1 MIVVQRAAA
10 LALAVVTLVAAL
22 IGTPAQAVPV
32 TVHGTTYDV
41 QFNTTG
47 STGTSFNDDAAL
59 IQASPWWGSSAL
71 ANDFATAY
79 GAQVATPYPF
89 DLVAGG
95 SEFLQFSHSTDGSN
109 NDAQFLRDDGS
120 IGFFLSLDNT
130 TQSSQGLY
138 AYASSPAAAVPEI
151 DGNALAQA
159 GLILLALFLVLRGRR
174 GSVA

>member
-120 IGFFLSLDNT
+120 IGFFYRWTIPRNLPKDST
-130 TQSSQGLY
+130 PTHHRPPPP
-138 AYASSPAAAVPEI
+138 SPRSTAT
-151 DGNALAQA
+151 
-159 GLILLALFLVLRGRR
+159 RWRRR
-174 GSVA
+174 G